1 MRYDIRARRNHRR
14 ALFLIKISLNLWYTC
29 GMPETSEKDRKPTTR
44 EISAGIVVFRR
55 TSEGPKFL
63 ILYHGGNYWNF
74 PKGHLEGEEK
84 DLAAAL
90 RETKEEAGL
99 AARDLRIVQNFKAYE
114 RFSFRREGHGIFKI
128 VIFFLAETNTSDIKI
143 SDEHQGYGW
152 FNFREANKIL
162 GRYRDSQKVLRQAF
176 EFLRPRP
183 QGGAQKQ
190 PSQQKTQAPQPGRP
204 MHHTPRRA

>member
-1 MRYDIRARRNHRR
+1 
-14 ALFLIKISLNLWYTC
+14 
-29 GMPETSEKDRKPTTR
+29 MPPEQSDKDKKPTAR

-74 PKGHLEGEEK
+74 PKGHIEGEER

-99 AARDLRIVQNFKAYE
+99 GSRDLRIIRNFKAYE
-114 RFSFRREGHGIFKI
+114 RFVFRRNNQSIFKI
-128 VIFFLAETNTSDIKI
+128 VIFYLAETRTRDVKI

-152 FNFREANKIL
+152 FTYREANKIL
-162 GRYRDSQKVLRQAF
+162 ARYRDSQKVLRQAF
-176 EFLRPRP
+176 EFLRNRDGNPQPTPATRTHRPRP
-183 QGGAQKQ
+183 ASAAQ
-190 PSQQKTQAPQPGRP
+190 
-204 MHHTPRRA
+204 